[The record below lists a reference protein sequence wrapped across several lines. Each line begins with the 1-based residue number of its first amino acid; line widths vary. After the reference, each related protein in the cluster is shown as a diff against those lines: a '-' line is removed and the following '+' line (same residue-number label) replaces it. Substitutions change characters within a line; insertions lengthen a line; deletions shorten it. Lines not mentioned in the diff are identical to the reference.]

1 MITVEVNGE
10 RVNIVPRS
18 LQDYCQKTDYIRS
31 RRPTPAQLLAGMLT
45 PKNPEANAKVTE
57 LVINQFMRGGSV
69 SFEEE
74 MSFDVSFEGFFHSLW
89 QGAKESVKGWDRL
102 KAEAGVQAAKVW
114 FEQLDTEK
122 QTEVRLAL
130 RGVDQRALSK
140 NSDGLPETT
149 EEAKSQETS
158 SA

>member
-1 MITVEVNGE
+1 MIAVEIKGE

-18 LQDYCQKTDYIRS
+18 LQDYCEKVDYIRS
-31 RRPTPAQLLAGMLT
+31 RRPTPAQLLAGMLV
-45 PKNPEANAKVTE
+45 PKQPEANAKVTE

-74 MSFDVSFEGFFHSLW
+74 MAFDVSFEGFFYSLW
-89 QGAKESVKGWDRL
+89 QGAKNSIEAWKKL
-102 KAEAGVQAAKVW
+102 KPEAGVHAAKIW
-114 FEQLDTEK
+114 FEALEQDR

-130 RGVDQRALSK
+130 RGVDQRSLAK
-140 NSDGLPETT
+140 NSSGLPEIT
-149 EEAKSQETS
+149 EEAASQETS